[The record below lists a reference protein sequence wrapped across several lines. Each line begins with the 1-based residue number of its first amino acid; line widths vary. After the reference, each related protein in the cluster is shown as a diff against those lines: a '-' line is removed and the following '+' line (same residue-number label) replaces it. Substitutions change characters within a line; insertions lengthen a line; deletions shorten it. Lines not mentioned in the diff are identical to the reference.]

1 MMVIY
6 SLWLARN
13 DAREKEKI
21 ANRVDIVKKSI
32 EGVEECMRIHEHTE
46 LPRTKVVEHWLPLD
60 DGWHKINVDGA
71 FQSAEKCG
79 GGGVVMRDCHGSFLA
94 GACHFCLTRLMQ
106 KGSS

>member
-1 MMVIY
+1 MMMIFN
-6 SLWLARN
+6 LWLARN

-46 LPRTKVVEHWLPLD
+46 LPRSKVVEHWLPPY
-60 DGWHKINVDGA
+60 DGWHNINVHGA

-94 GACHFCLTRLMQ
+94 RACHFSLTRLM
-106 KGSS
+106 